1 MNPAIVP
8 TGFYTS
14 HRIALL
20 VLSLLLMGTVLEM
33 VRRSYLKEKYALLWL
48 LASLLVLL
56 CGLFPS
62 LIVRLSALLSF
73 QYITLVFI
81 FSFLFLLILVLA
93 FSVAISR
100 LSERT
105 KELAQE
111 VALLN
116 HRLAQKGYKQD
127 STDSSSRRKGSS
139 P

>member
-1 MNPAIVP
+1 MNPAMLP

-20 VLSLLLMGTVLEM
+20 VLSLLLMGCVLEM

-48 LASLLVLL
+48 LVSVGVLL

-62 LIVRLSALLSF
+62 LIVRLSALFGF
-73 QYITLVFI
+73 QYITLVFV

-93 FSVAISR
+93 FSIVISR

-105 KELAQE
+105 RELAQE

-116 HRLAQKGYKQD
+116 HRLSHKEKDGH
-127 STDSSSRRKGSS
+127 
-139 P
+139 